1 MSKNLC
7 TGLGEIRIVSA
18 HEIRVKRI
26 WWAESVEAGDNL
38 LSFLNGCGLRF
49 CNEWPSTVPAEQ
61 IDQSQYT
68 DLDSFLAIENERESQ
83 AAAKAFILKYQL
95 ERDTIAAPSRDG
107 GRL

>member
-7 TGLGEIRIVSA
+7 TGLGEIRRISA
-18 HEIRVKRI
+18 HEIRTKRI
-26 WWAESVEAGDNL
+26 WWEVSVEAGDEL

-68 DLDSFLAIENERESQ
+68 DLESFVAIENEKDSQ

-95 ERDTIAAPSRDG
+95 QRATIAAPSRKG